1 MAGYESRLE
10 IEFQGRSEHVPYS
23 RRASSRPNLSFTYN
37 NVLLHLA
44 RPQVNALV
52 ILVHGVSSQYC
63 IPHHS
68 LICAFLYPA
77 YASYKTLSKRPASDA
92 ELERWLMYW
101 SVLGVILAVEYVAEW
116 LVRWY
121 VDVPK

>member
-1 MAGYESRLE
+1 
-10 IEFQGRSEHVPYS
+10 VPHLG
-23 RRASSRPNLSFTYN
+23 PNLSVTYN

-44 RPQVNALV
+44 RPQVNTLV
-52 ILVHGVSSQYC
+52 TWYMGEVSSQYC

-77 YASYKTLSKRPASDA
+77 YASYKTLSKRPASDTD
-92 ELERWLMYW
+92 LERWLMYW
-101 SVLGVILAVEYVAEW
+101 SILGVILAVEYVAEW